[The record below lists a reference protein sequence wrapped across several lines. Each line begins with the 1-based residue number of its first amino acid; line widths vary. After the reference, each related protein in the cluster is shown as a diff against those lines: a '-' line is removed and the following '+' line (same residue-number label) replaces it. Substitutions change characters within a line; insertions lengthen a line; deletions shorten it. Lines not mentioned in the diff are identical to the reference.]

1 MQFLLLLAL
10 IGIVIGS
17 ATDIKKREVP
27 DWVSYSMMVSGI
39 GIRMLFAIALLSWQP
54 LLAGVY
60 GVLVCAVVANVMY
73 YLGQWGGG
81 DAKALMGVGALVGIA
96 GWTRADFTLAF
107 LLNLIIAGALYG
119 LAYSLAI
126 GLLRPRRTWTAMRS
140 AFTRLPKQV
149 YALAL
154 VIVALIIVCF
164 AILPMRE
171 ALYLAGTLTGLLAL
185 LLILWSFAKAV
196 EDSAM
201 LQWVAPSRLTEGDW
215 IAKDVMV
222 GRKRITGPKD
232 LGVTRAQIRL
242 LKKLH
247 REGKV
252 KKVLLK
258 VGIPFM
264 PAFLIAFIMT
274 LLWGNV
280 LLVAMP

>member
-1 MQFLLLLAL
+1 
-10 IGIVIGS
+10 
-17 ATDIKKREVP
+17 
-27 DWVSYSMMVSGI
+27 
-39 GIRMLFAIALLSWQP
+39 
-54 LLAGVY
+54 
-60 GVLVCAVVANVMY
+60 
-73 YLGQWGGG
+73 
-81 DAKALMGVGALVGIA
+81 
-96 GWTRADFTLAF
+96 
-107 LLNLIIAGALYG
+107 
-119 LAYSLAI
+119 
-126 GLLRPRRTWTAMRS
+126 
-140 AFTRLPKQV
+140 
-149 YALAL
+149 
-154 VIVALIIVCF
+154 
-164 AILPMRE
+164 
-171 ALYLAGTLTGLLAL
+171 
-185 LLILWSFAKAV
+185 
-196 EDSAM
+196 M